1 MPHGNSRKRS
11 KKRMTRKQ
19 SKKHSSRKHY
29 RKTHL
34 SPFNVCGGLKKSD
47 CVSNDTCSYRKS
59 RGCFRKAGTAPKPLF
74 NTCISL
80 KKSVCNDQ
88 PMCNWRGSRG
98 CTRKSGISKEK
109 SYGGPFKP
117 SWMFY

>member
-1 MPHGNSRKRS
+1 MARGNSRKRS
-11 KKRMTRKQ
+11 KKRISRKQ
-19 SKKHSSRKHY
+19 SSRKHY
-29 RKTHL
+29 RKTRV
-34 SPFNVCGGLKKSD
+34 SPGNVCGGLKKSD
-47 CVSNDTCSYRKS
+47 CTTNDTCSYRTS

-74 NTCISL
+74 NACSSL

-88 PMCNWRGSRG
+88 SMCNWRKSRG
-98 CTRKSGISKEK
+98 CNRKSGVSKEK